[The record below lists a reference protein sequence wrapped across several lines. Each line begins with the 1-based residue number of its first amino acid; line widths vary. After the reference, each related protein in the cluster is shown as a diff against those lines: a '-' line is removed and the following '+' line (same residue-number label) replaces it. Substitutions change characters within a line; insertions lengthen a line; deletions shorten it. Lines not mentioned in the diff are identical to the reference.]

1 MLLLFYGVSRML
13 NFYDVKE
20 SYAQYLRAFEHRIPN
35 IHYASNNKFVCG
47 IVLSV
52 NGFDY
57 FAPISSNTAK
67 QRTSLLILDE
77 RGKAI
82 SSIKFSFMFPIPVSE
97 IVRKDFA
104 AIRKENP
111 HYADVLTKEYRF
123 CVKNEDA
130 ILQKAEQ
137 IYRIGCN
144 RAHWLAENCCDYK
157 LLESKYVEWIQKSE
171 HTANDAFAS
180 QS

>member
-1 MLLLFYGVSRML
+1 MLLLFYEVRRML

-20 SYAQYLRAFEHRIPN
+20 AYAEYLRKFEHRIPN

-52 NGFDY
+52 NGYDY

-77 RGKAI
+77 HGKPL
-82 SSIKFSFMFPIPVSE
+82 SSIKFSFMFPIPKTEV
-97 IVRKDFA
+97 VRKDFSV
-104 AIRKENP
+104 IRSENP

-123 CVKNEDA
+123 CRKNEA
-130 ILQKAEQ
+130 KILQKAAQ
-137 IYRIGCN
+137 IYAIGCN
-144 RAHWLAENCCDYK
+144 RDHWLAANCCDYK
-157 LLESKYVEWIQKSE
+157 LLESKYTEWLQCGT
-171 HTANDAFAS
+171 HTAIPTT
-180 QS
+180 